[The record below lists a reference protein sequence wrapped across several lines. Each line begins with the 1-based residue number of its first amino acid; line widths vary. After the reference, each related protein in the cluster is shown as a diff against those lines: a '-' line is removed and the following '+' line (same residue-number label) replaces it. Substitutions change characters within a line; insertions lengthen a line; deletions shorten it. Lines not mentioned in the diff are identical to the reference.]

1 MQQTVKQPETEQVAA
16 GQPVGAKTPYQ
27 PPTVEVMKIDQ
38 VVRGSSG
45 TTFDGFTSL
54 QP

>member
-1 MQQTVKQPETEQVAA
+1 MQQTAKQPGTEMLAA
-16 GQPVGAKTPYQ
+16 GVPVVAKPSYQ
-27 PPTVEVMKIDQ
+27 PPSVEVMKIDQ